1 MSELDR
7 LHRLLLRHRNLDG
20 LAQGSPEALDRLAA
34 ASRALSPPRGHLSPS
49 RVAKGVMSFRI
60 AQRNTAYPE
69 LKYACYGLARP
80 VDWEGRILLAEM
92 PLLTELLSAV
102 AALGAQPRHF
112 SQCYRGLLTAWL
124 GVMQREVG
132 SEDDDYLAPGTA
144 KLKRFLLD
152 HRGNLARLPRKP
164 GWAALVLDSGLEKLA
179 ELSSALQP
187 RPTSR
192 PSTTP

>member
-7 LHRLLLRHRNLDG
+7 LHRLLLRHRNLDS
-20 LAQGSPEALDRLAA
+20 LAPGSPEALDRLATA
-34 ASRALSPPRGHLSPS
+34 CRALSPPRGHLSPS

-80 VDWEGRILLAEM
+80 VDWDGRILLAEM

-102 AALGAQPRHF
+102 AALRSQPRHF

-124 GVMQREVG
+124 GVMQSGAG

-144 KLKRFLLD
+144 KLKRFLLE
-152 HRGNLARLPRKP
+152 HRGSLAGLPRKP
-164 GWAALVLDSGLEKLA
+164 GWADLLLDSGLEKLV
-179 ELSSALQP
+179 ELSRAVQP
-187 RPTSR
+187 GPTSR
-192 PSTTP
+192 PSTTT